1 MQNSSVQLRL
11 QLRQLLLQRRDVG
24 FQLLHALFQRAVV
37 HRHRWCRCAV
47 LRGQRFHVH
56 RAAQQ
61 VHVAVFALAAL
72 ARGALKV
79 VAGAPAQRVGDVG
92 GLRLVVNIVI

>member
-1 MQNSSVQLRL
+1 MGQNSSGANNQLAEGA
-11 QLRQLLLQRRDVG
+11 VG
-24 FQLLHALFQRAVV
+24 VAFSAAVGV
-37 HRHRWCRCAV
+37 GDARP
-47 LRGQRFHVH
+47 
-56 RAAQQ
+56 
-61 VHVAVFALAAL
+61 ALAAL

>member
-1 MQNSSVQLRL
+1 MGDARP
-11 QLRQLLLQRRDVG
+11 
-24 FQLLHALFQRAVV
+24 
-37 HRHRWCRCAV
+37 
-47 LRGQRFHVH
+47 
-56 RAAQQ
+56 
-61 VHVAVFALAAL
+61 ALAAL